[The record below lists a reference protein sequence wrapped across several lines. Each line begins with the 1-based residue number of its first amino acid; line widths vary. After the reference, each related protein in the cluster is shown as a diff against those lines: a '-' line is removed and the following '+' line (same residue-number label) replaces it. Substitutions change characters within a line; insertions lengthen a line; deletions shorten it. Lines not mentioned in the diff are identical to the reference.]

1 MKKYFLLHF
10 LVISFVLLDMS
21 FTQAEEVPQMSLR
34 STYRDLLT
42 FQVQSMSN
50 VFLVNKH
57 NYGFYGHSTIKHN
70 YEMKS
75 INEEATVI
83 DHATGLMWHQSG
95 SDIEMDWKKAK
106 QWVIDLNKKKYA
118 GYEDWRLPTVEEA
131 TSLLAMNK
139 NDGDLYI
146 DAVFNIKQI
155 GIWTGDENDSASYL
169 DGAWGVRFS
178 GGYGGGNVCW
188 CYDNANNYV
197 RPVRS
202 LQ

>member
-1 MKKYFLLHF
+1 MKKYLQRSI
-10 LVISFVLLDMS
+10 LVISFVFLFPL
-21 FTQAEEVPQMSLR
+21 FIQAEETAHFTLR

-42 FQVQSMSN
+42 FQVQVMSN
-50 VFLVNKH
+50 IFLVNKH

-83 DHATGLMWHQSG
+83 DYATGLMWHQSG
-95 SDIEMDWKKAK
+95 SELEMDWKKAK
-106 QWVIDLNKKKYA
+106 QWVVDLNKKKYA

-131 TSLLAMNK
+131 TSLLAMAK
-139 NDGDLYI
+139 NEADLYI
-146 DAVFNIKQI
+146 DAIFDKKQI

-169 DGAWGVRFS
+169 DGAWSIRFS

-188 CYDNANNYV
+188 CYDNAINFV

-202 LQ
+202 NQ

>member
-10 LVISFVLLDMS
+10 LVISFVLLDMF

-118 GYEDWRLPTVEEA
+118 GYDDWRLPTVEEA

-188 CYDNANNYV
+188 CYDNASNYV